1 MEIRNIIF
9 DLGGVLL
16 NISYQASIDEFKA
29 LGITNFDQIFSQA
42 SQDKVFDG
50 LDKGHISPD
59 DFRTKLRDFTGLPLS
74 DAQINKAWNA
84 MLREMPGNSL
94 TLLEQVRDHYRIFL
108 LSNTNAIHFPDFLV
122 CLKETHGYES
132 MEVFFEKQ
140 YLSYEIGM
148 RKPDVEIFEYV
159 VNQNRLNPSETLF
172 IDDTFQHVE
181 GARKAGLKAY
191 WLDISKESV
200 LNLFEKG
207 RLKESFLKQLQ
218 NHNS

>member
-9 DLGGVLL
+9 DLGGVLM
-16 NISYQASIDEFKA
+16 NISFQATIDEFKA
-29 LGITNFDQIFSQA
+29 LGITSFDQIFSQA
-42 SQDKVFDG
+42 SQDRIFDG

-59 DFRTKLRDFTGLPLS
+59 EFRSRLRDLTGLPLTDS
-74 DAQINKAWNA
+74 QINQAWNA
-84 MLREMPGNSL
+84 MIQEMPEHSL
-94 TLLEQVRDHYRIFL
+94 TLLEQVKDYYRIFL
-108 LSNTNAIHFPDFLV
+108 LSNTNAIHFPDFLDY
-122 CLKETHGYES
+122 LKESHGYES

-159 VNQNRLNPSETLF
+159 ITENGLNPSETLF
-172 IDDTFQHVE
+172 IDDTLQHVE
-181 GARKAGLKAY
+181 GARKTGLKAY

-207 RLKESFLKQLQ
+207 KLKESFLRQLQ